1 MKINEPHFKELNK
14 CLKYSPL
21 KIETNRIKGVIEV
34 KNFRVYAMRAVH
46 EFKQN
51 RIEVDIVFK
60 GQMHAYHDIFGE
72 TWYDSDVL
80 NENTTSKIRVY
91 RNIRGKTHSS
101 VENFLTMF
109 FGSGHYYEIKKVS
122 WE

>member
-21 KIETNRIKGVIEV
+21 KIENSRIKGIIEL
-34 KNFRVYAMRAVH
+34 KKFRVYAMHGLERNKV
-46 EFKQN
+46 
-51 RIEVDIVFK
+51 EVDISFK
-60 GQMHAYHDIFGE
+60 GQMHAYHYKYGSTWHDSGIFK
-72 TWYDSDVL
+72 DS
-80 NENTTSKIRVY
+80 TTSKIRVY
-91 RNIRGKTHSS
+91 RNIRNQTYSS

-109 FGSGHYYEIKKVS
+109 FGSGNYYKIKKVT